1 MKRVVFLLLSVL
13 MVEVMSAQDIIVKKD
28 GNIMKSKV
36 VELTE
41 TQIKYKNY
49 TNLDG
54 PLYTI
59 NIGDVLS
66 ITYENGERET
76 FFNTDKE
83 TVKDEEKDDLKTNSQ
98 ELSKVSD
105 AVITSRIADL
115 KAKRKTTKIVTGVT
129 TGILAGGALVGGI
142 ISGSAILIVAGP
154 IIAVIGGFISG
165 GLTKSYDEQIDQ
177 LE

>member
-1 MKRVVFLLLSVL
+1 
-13 MVEVMSAQDIIVKKD
+13 MSAQDIIVKKD

-129 TGILAGGALVGGI
+129 TGILAGGAMVGGI
-142 ISGSAILIVAGP
+142 ICGSTILIVVGP
-154 IIAVIGGFISG
+154 IIAVIGGCISG

-177 LE
+177 LKRKR

>member
-1 MKRVVFLLLSVL
+1 
-13 MVEVMSAQDIIVKKD
+13 MVESLSAQDIIVKKNGD
-28 GNIMKSKV
+28 IIKAKV
-36 VELTE
+36 LELNE

-49 TNLDG
+49 TNIDG

-59 NIGDVLS
+59 NIGEVLS
-66 ITYENGERET
+66 ITYENGEKES
-76 FFNTDKE
+76 FLNTDKE
-83 TVKDEEKDDLKTNSQ
+83 AIDDRKEDNLKTKNQ
-98 ELSKVSD
+98 ELSEVSD
-105 AVITSRIADL
+105 AVITSRIVDL
-115 KAKRKTTKIVTGVT
+115 KAKRKTTKIIVGVT

-154 IIAVIGGFISG
+154 VIALIGGLVSG